1 MPDGIVLIDKPVG
14 PSSAQ
19 AIAPLKRT
27 GARVGHAGTLDP
39 FASGLLLVLVGDAT
53 RLQALAMAL
62 RKTYVATV
70 RFGVETDTLDPTGA
84 VVAERDPGARPPGLE
99 AAARA
104 FLGEI
109 DQVPPAF
116 SALKVDGRRAYDL
129 ARHGKPLDLDSRR
142 VVVHSVA
149 VREVRWPDAEV
160 AIVSG
165 SGFYV
170 RSFARDLGRA
180 LGLPAHLAALRR
192 THIGPFA
199 AADADASNVHDCLAL
214 VEAAGLPL
222 LHVPRAAA
230 QAFVEGRAVPG
241 AATGQVAVL
250 CDGRLVGLGRGG
262 GGPGS
267 SDDTGPGSPGAV
279 LPDVVLAG
287 ARRALA

>member
-1 MPDGIVLIDKPVG
+1 MPDGIVLIDKPTG

-62 RKTYVATV
+62 PKTYLATV

-84 VVAERDPGARPPGLE
+84 VIAKRDPGPRPEGLE
-99 AAARA
+99 AAAQA

-109 DQVPPAF
+109 AQVPPAF
-116 SALKVDGRRAYDL
+116 SALKVDGQRAYDL
-129 ARHGKPLDLDSRR
+129 ARRGKPVDLEPRR

-149 VREVRWPDAEV
+149 VRDVRWPDAEIAV
-160 AIVSG
+160 VSG

-170 RSFARDLGRA
+170 RSFARDLGHA
-180 LGLPAHLAALRR
+180 LGLPAHLASLRR

-199 AADADASNVHDCLAL
+199 AADADATAVRDCLAL
-214 VEAAGLPL
+214 VEAAGVPL
-222 LHVPRAAA
+222 LEVPRAAA
-230 QAFVEGRAVPG
+230 QAFVEGRPVAG
-241 AATGQVAVL
+241 EATGQVAVL
-250 CDGRLVGLGRGG
+250 CDGRLIGLGKGG
-262 GGPGS
+262 G
-267 SDDTGPGSPGAV
+267 PGAV

-287 ARRALA
+287 ARRALE

>member
-1 MPDGIVLIDKPVG
+1 MPDGILLIDKPAG

-62 RKTYVATV
+62 PKTYLATV

-84 VVAERDPGARPPGLE
+84 VIAKRDPGPRPEGLE
-99 AAARA
+99 AAAKA
-104 FLGEI
+104 FVGEI
-109 DQVPPAF
+109 DQLPPAF
-116 SALKVDGRRAYDL
+116 SALKVDGKRAYDL
-129 ARHGKPLDLDSRR
+129 ARRGKPVDLEPRR

-149 VREVRWPDAEV
+149 VREVRWPDAEI

-170 RSFARDLGRA
+170 RSFARDFGRA
-180 LGLPAHLAALRR
+180 LGLPAHLASLRR

-199 AADADASNVHDCLAL
+199 AADADATAVRDCLAL

-222 LHVPRAAA
+222 LEVPRTAA
-230 QAFVEGRAVPG
+230 QAFVEGRPVAG
-241 AATGQVAVL
+241 EAAGQVAVL
-250 CDGRLVGLGRGG
+250 CEGRLIGLGRGG
-262 GGPGS
+262 G
-267 SDDTGPGSPGAV
+267 PGAV

-287 ARRALA
+287 ARRALE